1 MIILAISD
9 LHIKNDSDMD
19 SIMKMTKKLVDAFN
33 LYNKSKNCI
42 ILTLGDIID
51 KGDVIGYE
59 NAKVVYNYLKEYIPN
74 CKFAFVPGNHD
85 LDTCEESDYG
95 DFKAFDNFINNYVEG
110 GRQEFNRNNVYTI
123 CLGNF
128 VLLLLNSIN
137 KDNRNEV
144 IVDYDSLYCTCSN
157 LKSFNKVLATHYGLV
172 SKKEKNEKFIPSQDQ
187 MMKFTSSQSVKLFLH
202 GHEHYKKNLENYNMF
217 SMDMIGVGPA
227 FELRWADYPQFNI
240 ININNATCELKNNS
254 VFINREGIKGNY
266 ILESSGQNT
275 NTYDSIK
282 YSEPLNYIQ
291 RQVSVVTNENE
302 KYDTTLIELLKKEN
316 KVVLLADA
324 GKGKSYELQK
334 LVSDLADTVDD
345 KVVFLYNARNYK
357 GEDIENLIP
366 IEYSQYEIEDIIFII
381 DGYDEILNQNANI
394 FTNKINDFSSR
405 NNDTKIV
412 ISTRTNFY
420 QNRSEFFPGTF
431 EEFVECTI
439 KPFSDDDIKL
449 YCKNCNVSEDFI
461 DVAKSNRIVEL
472 LENPFYL
479 SRLVSYYQANKNL
492 PSKDNV
498 MEILVDYTLCNDD
511 YKYKY
516 KNDANKKA
524 MLLSLVKKLAFIMQS
539 KLIFT
544 ISEEEIINWF
554 ENKEIELLCC
564 CGLLKRSENKI
575 RFIHNNF
582 REYLTAAY
590 ISKYSFDT
598 ILKFISIPELRILK
612 PSWLNVTSYL
622 STYEKF
628 QNDLLNWISHYQA
641 DKICLFESDKL
652 PKDIKKRSYETII
665 NKAITEGMWIFHL
678 VPSIK
683 EFANFVDTKEAV
695 LRLKSKIQ
703 NSENYWEIV
712 NSIVVI
718 SYKNNLF
725 GLDNNLCK
733 IIVYKICNSKEIM
746 VKIEGLDALERLD
759 LLNKSTLSY
768 IIANSEFK
776 TERFY
781 SHVTYYLLKKDLA
794 VENLQFILQCYIDR
808 KKPWYE
814 SESSIDMD
822 FKIIC
827 ESLKDYNTLA
837 LIFKTFS
844 ENEIS
849 IYNQNK
855 IIENLIKNSI
865 EIYKKQPNNYL
876 FNSISE
882 FLISI
887 SSKFDYKI
895 LDTVK
900 MFFIETNTV
909 KILYQLIIDNPINQP
924 EMFIIFRNLLDEECL
939 TDLSNKYSSESTHKF
954 DIFEQIVLEMDEGE
968 NKTHFLKLIK
978 EKTGRELKPQ
988 VYQDYSSVRQK
999 QMQLY
1004 FDSLFNETQYDDLVE
1019 QFFSNV
1025 DENLTREQI
1034 ADYRFKNF
1042 ESNASPRFDLER
1054 IKWDIYHQIKD
1065 NIAIAEFKKL
1075 KRNSYYYMSKVE
1087 KILEESSSKKY
1098 IKVSNPQRK
1107 MIFEYC
1113 IDLLNEIDFDK
1124 EIECEPTSTSVSY
1137 RTCLLAAF
1145 SSRFKFKYDDKYV
1158 DCLIQ
1163 IPPSYYGNM
1172 DNCVSKYFVENYEG
1186 SVIDNAVSKIPEN
1199 KIVGQIAL
1207 MIISYYKD
1215 KNSDQASKI
1224 ANMVLENSDYLY
1236 SERSKA
1242 MEYLMDFYHSCEIIS
1257 SYIDRCIVDDD
1268 LILILDDLFPKSELV
1283 TEKLIE
1289 LNKVSETKTKYLTR
1303 LLKRNSEYAL
1313 KEYILLCKAKNGIPE
1328 EIDTN
1333 RVAEL
1338 TSSIRCIDD
1347 PKLINLLIDLL
1358 NIRYGKG
1365 FSDENTF
1372 GLKEALNVAFKNI
1385 AKKDYISVKEALT
1398 KIIEITHDNKELL
1411 TFCNYIILNNDKD
1424 IGVEYEKPLDDDQI
1438 KRYL

>member
-157 LKSFNKVLATHYGLV
+157 LNSCNKVLATHYGLV
-172 SKKEKNEKFIPSQDQ
+172 SKEEKNEKFIPSQDQ

-240 ININNATCELKNNS
+240 INVNNATCELKNNS
-254 VFINREGIKGNY
+254 VFINREGIKGDY

-324 GKGKSYELQK
+324 GKGKSYELK
-334 LVSDLADTVDD
+334 KIAFDLTSIFDD
-345 KVVFLYNARNYK
+345 KVVFLYHARNYE
-357 GEDIENLIP
+357 GENIEKLIP
-366 IEYSQYEIEDIIFII
+366 KEYSKYEIEDIIFII
-381 DGYDEILNQNANI
+381 DGYDEIVNEYANV
-394 FTNKINDFSSR
+394 FTRKINNFSCR
-405 NNDTKIV
+405 NNDVKIV
-412 ISTRTNFY
+412 ISSRTNFY
-420 QNRSEFFPGTF
+420 QNKSEFFPGTF

-461 DVAKSNRIVEL
+461 EVAKSNRIVEY

-479 SRLVSYYQANKNL
+479 SRLVSYYQSNEKL

-498 MEILVDYTLCNDD
+498 MKLLVDYTLFNDD
-511 YKYKY
+511 FKYKY
-516 KNDANKKA
+516 RNNTGKKA
-524 MLLSLVKKLAFIMQS
+524 KLLSLVKKLAFIMQS
-539 KLIFT
+539 KLMLT
-544 ISEEEIINWF
+544 MNADEIGNWF
-554 ENKEIELLCC
+554 KWDDVELLYC
-564 CGLLKRSENKI
+564 CGLITISNNE
-575 RFIHNNF
+575 FTFVHNNF
-582 REYLTAAY
+582 REYLTASY
-590 ISKYSFDT
+590 ISNYKFDI
-598 ILKFISIPELRILK
+598 ILKFISIPKLNIIK
-612 PSWLNVTSYL
+612 PSWLNVVSYL
-622 STYEKF
+622 STYKNL
-628 QNDLLNWISHYQA
+628 QNDLLDWISNKQA
-641 DKICLFESDKL
+641 DKICLFEVDKL
-652 PKDIKKRSYETII
+652 NTEIREKSYMTIFE
-665 NKAITEGMWIFHL
+665 KVTSEGLWIYHY
-678 VPSIK
+678 VPSVSN
-683 EFANFVDTKEAV
+683 FANFVESMEEIY
-695 LRLKSKIQ
+695 RLEKIIQ
-703 NSENYWEIV
+703 NSNNFWEIV
-712 NSIVVI
+712 NSIAIV
-718 SYKNNLF
+718 SYKRNLF
-725 GLDNNLCK
+725 GFSKNLCE
-733 IIVYKICNSKEIM
+733 VVVNKICHSKDIM
-746 VKIEGLDALERLD
+746 VKIEGLDALERLN

-794 VENLQFILQCYIDR
+794 VENLPFILQCYIDR

-814 SESSIDMD
+814 SDSSIDMD

-827 ESLKDYNTLA
+827 ESLKDYNALT

-849 IYNQNK
+849 IYNQNE
-855 IIENLIKNSI
+855 IVENLIKNSI
-865 EIYKKQPNNYL
+865 EIYNEQPNNDL
-876 FNSISE
+876 FNSISK
-882 FLISI
+882 FLISM
-887 SSKFDYKI
+887 SSKYDYKI

-900 MFFIETNTV
+900 MFFIETKTV
-909 KILYQLIIDNPINQP
+909 KNFYQLIIDNNINEP
-924 EMFIIFRNLLDEECL
+924 EMFIIFRNLLDKDCL
-939 TDLSNKYSSESTHKF
+939 TDLSKKYISESNHKF
-954 DIFEQIVLEMDEGE
+954 DIFERIVLEMDESE
-968 NKTHFLKLIK
+968 NKTYFLKLIK
-978 EKTGRELKPQ
+978 EKTGKELKPQ
-988 VYQDYSSVRQK
+988 VYKDYSSVRQK

-1004 FDSLFNETQYDDLVE
+1004 FDSLFNEAQYNDLVD
-1019 QFFSNV
+1019 QFFHNV
-1025 DENLTREQI
+1025 DNNVTRKQI

-1042 ESNASPRFDLER
+1042 EFNDFPRFDLEH
-1054 IKWDIYHQIKD
+1054 IKWDVYHQVKD
-1065 NIAIAEFKKL
+1065 DIAIAEFKNL
-1075 KRNSYYYMSKVE
+1075 KRTSYYYMSKVE
-1087 KILEESSSKKY
+1087 KILEDSSSKKY
-1098 IKVSNPQRK
+1098 IKVSKLQIK
-1107 MIFEYC
+1107 MILEYC
-1113 IDLLNEIDFDK
+1113 VKLLNEIDFDE

-1137 RTCLLAAF
+1137 RTSLLAAF
-1145 SSRFKFKYDDKYV
+1145 SSRFNFKYDDKYV
-1158 DCLIQ
+1158 DLLIQ
-1163 IPPSYYGNM
+1163 IPPLYYGNM
-1172 DNCVSKYFVENYEG
+1172 ENSVATYFVENYEEH
-1186 SVIDNAVSKIPEN
+1186 VILNAISNIPEN

-1215 KNSDQASKI
+1215 KNSDQALNI
-1224 ANMVLENSDYLY
+1224 AKMVLENSDYLY
-1236 SERSKA
+1236 SERRKA

-1313 KEYILLCKAKNGIPE
+1313 KEYISLCKAKNGIPE

-1365 FSDENTF
+1365 FVDENTF

-1385 AKKDYISVKEALT
+1385 AKKDYISVKDALT